1 MGPCLDVNSFFAN
14 IPLKETIDICPNANY
29 SQQDVT
35 EAINK
40 EKFRNLLSLATK
52 ESDLIFKEVLHK
64 VGVLMS
70 FLLGSLFFR
79 KSLSLF

>member
-1 MGPCLDVNSFFAN
+1 MGPCLDVDSFFAN
-14 IPLKETIDICPNANY
+14 IPLEETIDICPNANY
-29 SQQDVT
+29 SQQDVI